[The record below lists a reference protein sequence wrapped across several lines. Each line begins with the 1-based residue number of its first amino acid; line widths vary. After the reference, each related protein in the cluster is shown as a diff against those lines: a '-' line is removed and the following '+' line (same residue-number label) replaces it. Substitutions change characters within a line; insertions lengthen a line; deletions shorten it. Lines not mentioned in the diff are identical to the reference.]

1 MRRICAGV
9 NVGNTCS
16 VRELASGSPR
26 LIWLIMVVGGAAA
39 LANYLSDFSLN
50 ITGGQEEIVAEIQ
63 VPFFPDLG

>member
-1 MRRICAGV
+1 M
-9 NVGNTCS
+9 
-16 VRELASGSPR
+16 RELASGSPR